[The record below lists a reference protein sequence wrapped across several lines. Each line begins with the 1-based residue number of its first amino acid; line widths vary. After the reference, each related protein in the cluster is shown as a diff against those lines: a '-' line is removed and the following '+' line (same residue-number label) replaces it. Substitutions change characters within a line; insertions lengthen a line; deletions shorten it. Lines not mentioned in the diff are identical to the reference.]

1 MRSALATMAVVA
13 LCLPACRQE
22 SEQNSWASWSPEAQ
36 AASPDS
42 AHAAR
47 APRSGS
53 AEPELP
59 RMLIDTRYTRAGSG
73 SARRVRKG
81 DDLQAAIDAAK
92 PGDELLLEPGVTFV
106 GNFVLPEKKG
116 SSWIV
121 IRSAAADSALPPEGT
136 RITPAYASVLAK
148 LVSPNGVPAL
158 RTALGAHHYRI
169 VAIEATTSPA
179 VVESFGIVTF
189 GDGSSSQSSL
199 ERVAHDLILDRVY
212 VHGQPT
218 VNLRRCVVLNGASNA
233 LIDSYLSECHD
244 RRFDSQAVAGWNG
257 PGPFKIVNNYLEGAG
272 ENVAFG
278 GGDPTIPGLTPSD
291 IEIRRNHFT
300 RPLSWKK
307 VWLVKNI
314 LELKHAQRV
323 LIEGNVFENNWVDG
337 QDGFAMVWK
346 SVDQNGA
353 APWSVVRDVTFRRN
367 MVRNS
372 GAGVMLAARPE
383 SQPAVPASHVKII
396 DNIFENINAGPFR
409 SHGRLFQLLGGPAD
423 VTIEH
428 NTALQANPATS
439 NTAVTIDNS
448 GHKLAGFVFR
458 DNIVTLGQYGVF
470 AQDAGEGT
478 AALDAR
484 AEPDWVFKGN
494 IIIGVTHAAYPPNN
508 SFPLTTADVGFVN
521 VAAGDLHLAARSP
534 YHGRGTDGRDPGAD
548 IDAVLSAIRGV
559 VRPPSP
565 TSPAVSDR

>member
-1 MRSALATMAVVA
+1 MRSVLGTVAFVA
-13 LCLPACRQE
+13 LCVPACRQE
-22 SEQNSWASWSPEAQ
+22 SEHTTWASWSPEAQ
-36 AASPDS
+36 AASADS
-42 AHAAR
+42 APASRSA
-47 APRSGS
+47 RSGA

-59 RMLIDTRYTRAGSG
+59 RALIDTRVTRVTG

-81 DDLQAAIDAAK
+81 DDLQAAIDAAR
-92 PGDELLLEPGVTFV
+92 PGDELLLEPGATFV
-106 GNFVLPEKKG
+106 GNFVLPEKNG

-121 IRSAAADSALPPEGT
+121 IRTAAADNELPPEGT
-136 RITPAYASVLAK
+136 RMTPAYASTLAK
-148 LVSPNGVPAL
+148 LVSPNGVPAI

-169 VAIEATTSPA
+169 VAIEATTGPA

-189 GDGSSSQSSL
+189 GDGSGSQSSL

-218 VNLRRCVVLNGASNA
+218 LNLRRCVVLNGASNA
-233 LIDSYLSECHD
+233 VIDSYLSECHD
-244 RRFDSQAVAGWNG
+244 KRFDSQAVAGWNG

-291 IEIRRNHFT
+291 IEIRHNHFA
-300 RPLSWKK
+300 RPLSWKGA
-307 VWLVKNI
+307 WLVKNI

-346 SVDQNGA
+346 SVDQSGA

-367 MVRNS
+367 IVRNS

-383 SQPAVPASHVKII
+383 IHPAVPASRVKIV
-396 DNIFENINAGPFR
+396 DNIFENINAEPFR

-448 GHKLAGFVFR
+448 GHKLARFVFR
-458 DNIVTLGQYGVF
+458 NNIVTRGQYGVF
-470 AQDAGEGT
+470 GQDAGEGT
-478 AALDAR
+478 AALDAH
-484 AEPDWVFKGN
+484 AEPGWVFNGN
-494 IIIGVTHAAYPPNN
+494 VIIGVTHANYPPGN
-508 SFPLTTADVGFVN
+508 SFPRTIADVGFVN
-521 VAAGDLHLAARSP
+521 VAAGDLHLAATSP
-534 YHGRGTDGRDPGAD
+534 YHGHGTDGRDPGAD
-548 IDAVLSAIRGV
+548 IDAVSRATRGV
-559 VRPPSP
+559 VQQSSSKPL
-565 TSPAVSDR
+565 AVSQR